1 MRMITAQEHD
11 DLLAAKEKCDAFAA
25 QLDRMKVLDE
35 DATLEQRDA
44 EMRAQGAESVVER
57 FKAKEAW
64 ATRNGLLENAKL
76 YRRCANVA
84 KHKADD
90 HRCGRD
96 A

>member
-25 QLDRMKVLDE
+25 Q
-35 DATLEQRDA
+35 LEQRDA

-64 ATRNGLLENAKL
+64 ARQNNLLENAKL